1 MKRIGIRRAL
11 EAAFVSLG
19 VWVIVIC
26 SAIPARAQ
34 IIQSITPISTVAGG
48 PMFSLAVTGSGF
60 NTSSQVRWNGMGR
73 TTTFNSATSLSAT
86 ITAADIA
93 TPGTAMVQ
101 VFNGAMGSNP
111 VTFTIINPSPVI
123 SGINPNSAVAGG
135 PAFTLTVGGSGFVS
149 GSVVRWN
156 GQNRMTTFGSATSL
170 TAMIPASDIAAAGPR
185 TVTVLNPAPGGGTSN
200 EVTFTVT
207 APNPM
212 PSVSS
217 LSPNSA
223 TAGGGDFTLTVNG
236 NNFIQGSVVRWN
248 GANRET
254 TFGSGSRLTAAI
266 PASDIAAAGI
276 AAVTVLN
283 PAPGG
288 GASNAVNF
296 TINNP
301 DPEISA
307 IDPTSAIA
315 GGPAFTLSVS
325 GTGFVQGSVVRWNGA
340 NRMTTFGSGTSLSAS
355 IPASDIA
362 SAGTA
367 AVTVFNGGPGGGSSS
382 SRSFTIVAPNPV
394 PSIGS
399 LEPSSIAAGSAAF
412 TLTVNGTGFVSS
424 SVVQWNGAARAT
436 SFGSNTRLTASIPAS
451 DVAVGGSASV
461 TVFSPGPGGGTSSE
475 ATFTI
480 NNPVPVLGSINPTSA
495 TAGGPAFTLTVNG
508 SNFVSGAVVRWNG
521 SDRPTTGS
529 GSQLT
534 ATIPAT
540 DIAAGGTAS
549 VTVANP
555 SPGGG
560 ASNAATFTI
569 NNPVPVISSI
579 NPTSAT
585 TGGPAFTLTVAG
597 SNFVSGSVVRWNG
610 ADRPTTGSGSQLT
623 ATIPASDIATGGTAS
638 IVVVNPGPGGGTSNA
653 VSFTIS
659 NILPTISSIN
669 PTTATAGGP
678 AFTLA
683 IAGTNFVTGS
693 VVRWNGADRPTTFG
707 SSTQLTAAIP
717 ASDIAAPGTA
727 NITVSNPAPGG
738 GVSTPA
744 TFAITNPTPSI
755 TGIAPSSAVAGG
767 GAFTLVVNGT
777 NFVSGSIVRWN
788 GSDRPTVFVSS
799 NQISASILAAD
810 LATGGTSSV
819 TVFNP
824 APGGGSSSAV
834 SFQVN
839 NPVPAISG
847 LSPSS
852 AAAGSGA
859 FTLTISGTGFISAS
873 VVRWNGAERP
883 TTSVSS
889 TLLTVTIPA
898 SDIATTG
905 SAIVTVSNPAPVG
918 GTSNA
923 VTFPITTGNPVPAIT
938 TLSPNQAGAGG
949 PAFTLTVN
957 GTGFVS
963 GSVVRWNGAD
973 RTTSFVSDTQLNAAI
988 PASDI
993 ATIGTASVTV
1003 ISPSPGGGTSN
1014 AVMISIVSGSPTPAI
1029 TRLEPASTAAGG
1041 PAFTLTVI
1049 GTGFVSASAVR
1060 WNGLDR
1066 PTTFTSGTELRASI
1080 PASDIATAGVA
1091 TITVFSPPPGGGTS
1105 NAQSFTILGAGV
1117 SINGLSDTLES
1128 LQQPSINLT
1137 VAAPRPVAVSG
1148 RMILVFAGPTD
1159 DPAVQFEGGG
1169 RTVNFTIPAN
1179 STQAVFAGNAT
1190 STSFQTGT
1198 TAGTITLEAVPEGM
1212 VGSTRTST
1220 VSRRAPRITSL
1231 TIGSRTSSSFQLVMV
1246 GYSNI
1251 RNLTQGV
1258 FRFAGRAGTN
1268 LQTSSLTVDLSS
1280 AFATWYQS
1288 AASAP
1293 FGTQFRLV
1301 VPFNVQGDIN
1311 AIGSVSVTLTNAEG
1325 TSEQVTVNF

>member
-1 MKRIGIRRAL
+1 MGIRRAL

-19 VWVIVIC
+19 VWVMVVC

-34 IIQSITPISTVAGG
+34 APVISTINPSSAIAGSVG
-48 PMFSLAVTGSGF
+48 FTLTVIGSNF
-60 NTSSQVRWNGMGR
+60 TSGSVVRWNGADRPTAGGGGTQR
-73 TTTFNSATSLSAT
+73 TAT
-86 ITAADIA
+86 ISANDIA
-93 TPGTAMVQ
+93 TAGTASVT
-101 VFNGAMGSNP
+101 VFNPGGGGGTSNP
-111 VTFTIINPSPVI
+111 ATFTINNPLPAIASINPT
-123 SGINPNSAVAGG
+123 SATAGG
-135 PAFTLTVGGSGFVS
+135 PGFALTVNGSGFVS

-156 GQNRMTTFGSATSL
+156 DSDRPTSGSGNQR
-170 TAMIPASDIAAAGPR
+170 TAMIPASDIATGGAATVRVFNPGP
-185 TVTVLNPAPGGGTSN
+185 PGGGTSN
-200 EVTFTVT
+200 AATFMIN
-207 APNPM
+207 NP
-212 PSVSS
+212 
-217 LSPNSA
+217 SPMLASISPTSA
-223 TAGGGDFTLTVNG
+223 LAGSAAFTLTVNG
-236 NNFIQGSVVRWN
+236 SNFVSGSVVRWN
-248 GANRET
+248 GNDRPT
-254 TFGSGSRLTAAI
+254 SGSGNQRTAAI
-266 PASDIAAAGI
+266 PASDIAAAGT
-276 AAVTVLN
+276 AAVTVFN

-288 GASNAVNF
+288 GTSSAVNF

-307 IDPTSAIA
+307 IDPASAIA

-325 GTGFVQGSVVRWNGA
+325 GTGFVPGSVVRWNGS
-340 NRMTTFGSGTSLSAS
+340 NRTTMFASGTSLSAS

-367 AVTVFNGGPGGGSSS
+367 AVTVFNAGPGGGGSN

-412 TLTVNGTGFVSS
+412 TLTVTGSGFISS
-424 SVVQWNGAARAT
+424 SVVQWNGSNRAT
-436 SFGSNTRLTASIPAS
+436 SFANGNRLTASIPAS

-495 TAGGPAFTLTVNG
+495 TAGGAAFTLTVNG

-521 SDRPTTGS
+521 GDRPTTGS
-529 GSQLT
+529 GTQLT
-534 ATIPAT
+534 AMIPAT

-555 SPGGG
+555 GPGGG
-560 ASNAATFTI
+560 ASSAATFTI
-569 NNPVPVISSI
+569 NNPVPVIASI

-610 ADRPTTGSGSQLT
+610 ADRPTTGSSSQLT
-623 ATIPASDIATGGTAS
+623 AAIPASDIATGGTAS
-638 IVVVNPGPGGGTSNA
+638 IAVVNPGPGGGTSNA

-683 IAGTNFVTGS
+683 VAGTNFVTGS
-693 VVRWNGADRPTTFG
+693 IVRWNGADRATTFG

-727 NITVSNPAPGG
+727 NVTVSNPAPGG

-744 TFAITNPTPSI
+744 TFTITNPTPSI
-755 TGIAPSSAVAGG
+755 TGIAPSSAVAGA

-824 APGGGSSSAV
+824 GPGGGSSNSV

-839 NPVPAISG
+839 SPVPTISG
-847 LSPSS
+847 LSPGS
-852 AAAGSGA
+852 ATAGSGA
-859 FTLTISGTGFISAS
+859 FSLTISGTGFISGS
-873 VVRWNGAERP
+873 VVRWNGAERT
-883 TTSVSS
+883 TTSSS
-889 TLLTVTIPA
+889 TTLLTATIPA
-898 SDIATTG
+898 SDIAAPG
-905 SAIVTVSNPAPVG
+905 SAVITVSNPAPIG

-923 VTFPITTGNPVPAIT
+923 VTFTITSGNPVPAIT
-938 TLSPNQAGAGG
+938 TLSPNLTGAGG

-963 GSVVRWNGAD
+963 NSVVRWNGAD

-993 ATIGTASVTV
+993 ATISTASVTV
-1003 ISPSPGGGTSN
+1003 VSPAPGGGTSN
-1014 AVMISIVSGSPTPAI
+1014 AVMFSIVSGSPTPAI

-1049 GTGFVSASAVR
+1049 GTGFVTASAVR
-1060 WNGLDR
+1060 WNGSDR

-1091 TITVFSPPPGGGTS
+1091 TITVFSPPPGGGAS
-1105 NAQSFTILGAGV
+1105 SAQSFTILGAGV

-1128 LQQPSINLT
+1128 LQQLSINLT
-1137 VAAPRPVAVSG
+1137 VAEPRPVAVSG
-1148 RMILVFAGPTD
+1148 RMVLTFTGPND

-1179 STQAVFAGNAT
+1179 STQAVFGNAS

-1246 GYSNI
+1246 GFSNI

-1258 FRFAGRAGTN
+1258 FRFTGRAGTN
-1268 LQTSSLTVDLSS
+1268 LQTTSLTVDLSS
-1280 AFATWYQS
+1280 AFAAWYQS

-1301 VPFNVQGDIN
+1301 VPFNVQGDTN
-1311 AIGSVSVTLTNAEG
+1311 AIGSVSVTLTNSEG